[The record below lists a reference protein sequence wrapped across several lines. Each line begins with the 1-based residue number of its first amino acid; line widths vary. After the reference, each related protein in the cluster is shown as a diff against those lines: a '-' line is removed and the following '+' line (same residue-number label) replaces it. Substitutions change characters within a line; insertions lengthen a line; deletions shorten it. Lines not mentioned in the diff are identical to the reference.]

1 MRKQLITN
9 NNKTTNSIKL
19 EKPSLKLIKKKYIK
33 FKFNKSNKRKKFKT
47 SKSKLIYMKNNYIY
61 ISYKNKCNYKVNYY
75 YILLSILL
83 ILLSFI
89 FTIIFRYH
97 KKSGKKDDEN
107 KFSQYFSENK
117 EFFINLIKEMNTNE
131 KYKEAKECYY
141 NHSDTCIY
149 KYFCPKKVKGKNLK
163 LFGILG
169 DGAYILT
176 DDLKD
181 INIAYSFGIDGE
193 FSFDL
198 KIADQGIDVYMFDHT
213 INGLSFDRY
222 NIGQNKN
229 FEHDINYYQKKLH
242 FFKIGITGSNEHP
255 SNMKTL
261 EEILR
266 DNGHLNEK
274 NMILKMDAEGAEWEM
289 LKGLSDDILKK
300 FKYITLELHL
310 TNEPKDYHYDVIKK
324 LSKFHQVIFIRYNNA
339 QSIIQFGNNKIGGL
353 IEVTYMIKKG
363 NKFIRDNSIYPEK
376 NFYFKNVNNNP
387 DVDFDLLNIFKLFYQ
402 K

>member
-1 MRKQLITN
+1 MRNQLITN
-9 NNKTTNSIKL
+9 NNKTKNSIKL

-83 ILLSFI
+83 ILLSCI

-97 KKSGKKDDEN
+97 KKSGKKDNEN

-141 NHSDTCIY
+141 NDSDTCIY

-229 FEHDINYYQKKLH
+229 FEHDINV
-242 FFKIGITGSNEHP
+242 
-255 SNMKTL
+255 
-261 EEILR
+261 
-266 DNGHLNEK
+266 
-274 NMILKMDAEGAEWEM
+274 
-289 LKGLSDDILKK
+289 LKK
-300 FKYITLELHL
+300 
-310 TNEPKDYHYDVIKK
+310 
-324 LSKFHQVIFIRYNNA
+324 
-339 QSIIQFGNNKIGGL
+339 KI
-353 IEVTYMIKKG
+353 
-363 NKFIRDNSIYPEK
+363 
-376 NFYFKNVNNNP
+376 
-387 DVDFDLLNIFKLFYQ
+387 
-402 K
+402 